1 MASHLADA
9 TLRAMRSSYGI
20 WLRFL
25 SAKHPD
31 RLTRSPPER
40 IDREIIA
47 EYVAWRRRTCGAV
60 ALASDLNRLRL
71 AITYLCPGADLS
83 WLKSIAKRLANQ
95 AAPKPG
101 RAHQVT
107 SEQLYALG
115 LKLMDEAD
123 RKDVI
128 GKLEAFQY
136 RDGLLIAL
144 LALIPLR
151 RRTVTALRI
160 GQHLLKSG
168 DLWVLDIPAED
179 TKTGHRLT
187 IQSRRSCR
195 HTSTGI
201 WPNSAK

>member
-9 TLRAMRSSYGI
+9 TRRAMRSSYGI

-123 RKDVI
+123 RKRRHRKTRGISVPRWSAHCASCPHSD
-128 GKLEAFQY
+128 APTN
-136 RDGLLIAL
+136 RDG
-144 LALIPLR
+144 
-151 RRTVTALRI
+151 
-160 GQHLLKSG
+160 
-168 DLWVLDIPAED
+168 PA
-179 TKTGHRLT
+179 HRPT
-187 IQSRRSCR
+187 PPEIR
-195 HTSTGI
+195 
-201 WPNSAK
+201 